1 MASCAWPTIEAVA
14 LSNLAPPNMLASRAS
29 VYAGPVAVPS
39 VRGIAFGIGDAAV
52 GLIIY
57 VAFDITKI
65 LPTLANR
72 RQFRRRL

>member
-1 MASCAWPTIEAVA
+1 
-14 LSNLAPPNMLASRAS
+14 